1 MQPERNQGGILR
13 IHQKFNVAG
22 ANGRVF
28 DKATCNAAGNKSP
41 GSSLE
46 VVEGESIEIIGNASI
61 DVERRS
67 LISFNGI
74 LGVMANLS
82 CIDELELCE
91 ATEDEI
97 VGGGYGENQAL

>member
-1 MQPERNQGGILR
+1 M
-13 IHQKFNVAG
+13 AG
-22 ANGRVF
+22 ANGRAF
-28 DKATCNAAGNKSP
+28 DKATCNAAGDKSP

-46 VVEGESIEIIGNASI
+46 VAEGESIEIIGNASI
-61 DVERRS
+61 DVERCS
-67 LISFNGI
+67 LISFDGI

-82 CIDELELCE
+82 CIDELELRE